1 MIVWIIYC
9 IQVTLNGLLRSVK
22 PNKLNYSNVLG
33 LTYEA
38 VTELILK
45 LVLTGRSL
53 SIYIELST

>member
-1 MIVWIIYC
+1 MDY
-9 IQVTLNGLLRSVK
+9 LLHTSDLKWTASYVK

-53 SIYIELST
+53 SIYIGLST

>member
-1 MIVWIIYC
+1 M
-9 IQVTLNGLLRSVK
+9 TLNGLLRSVK

-53 SIYIELST
+53 SIYIGLST